1 MIKLETPQ
9 FLQRFKDRITAKV
22 ATATLVVLAGGG
34 MVYRGV
40 TMPRGTAPTKAQKV
54 KVATGANAL
63 AQANPNESEDEV
75 VQPETEPPLYGGGSD
90 APLYGNPVPD
100 NGLRNGTIND
110 DQVEGA
116 NAETEVAPP
125 STSAPPLYGGDEA
138 APPTEA
144 PGGAEQPPA
153 SPPVPDAGGAP
164 ALVGDMPPPPAED
177 NSLMAPPPS
186 GGSLGKGG
194 LKRRVPGVVPKT
206 QPPPVPSAPAPKVL
220 SETLSPNEQ
229 GYLGATRGAAPPASE
244 VSPAAEAPS
253 DPGAVASEPP
263 AAFASPEKTNPP
275 RNQYRDPNASRGLGG
290 VPQPVDP
297 APAPAE
303 EPTPSYGSTAPAPL
317 ATEAPVTGGLAPV
330 TQPSVDIRPVPSLS
344 DAAVVAGTAAVPG
357 DRKLEGAQTPAVT
370 LEKVAPPEIQVGRP
384 ATFEVR
390 VRNVGQV
397 AAHHVVVSDQIPRG
411 TQLQGTKPEAKTSD
425 DGSIVWQLGT
435 IPPGQEVMLAMQV
448 VPEQEGEIGSIAQV
462 GFAAQATA
470 KTVCTRPMLKVEHT
484 APKQVLIGETVNV
497 SILVENPGSGAA
509 AGVIIEEDV
518 PEGLEHDGG
527 RELEYEVGTLSPG
540 QSRRLDLQMRASKPG
555 IVQNTIHVRGEGNL
569 VAQHDIQI
577 EVVAPQ
583 LAIGI
588 DGPKKRFLDRQATY
602 TLSLANPGTASARN
616 VEMVAYLPRG
626 VKFVQTDSQGQYDA
640 RQHAVFWALEE
651 LPNKKKGTVK
661 LTVLPVEAGEQVL
674 RVDGRGDLGLSAT
687 QEQVVQVEGV
697 TELAYSIADLADPV
711 EVGGENT
718 YEIRVVNNGSRA
730 VTNVVV
736 VAQIPAG
743 IQAKEGEGPTAAAT
757 AGQKVTFEPLAR
769 MNPQDE
775 AVFRI
780 HCQAVKEGDYLI
792 KVQLA
797 CDEFPTPVSKEE
809 STRVY
814 TDR

>member
-9 FLQRFKDRITAKV
+9 FLQRFKDRVTAKV
-22 ATATLVVLAGGG
+22 ATATLVILAGGG

-40 TMPRGTAPTKAQKV
+40 TMPRGETSAKAPKV
-54 KVATGANAL
+54 KVATGANAVAL
-63 AQANPNESEDEV
+63 ASPSNVEEDV
-75 VQPETEPPLYGGGSD
+75 AQPGTEAPLYGENDSV
-90 APLYGNPVPD
+90 YGNPVPE
-100 NGLRNGTIND
+100 NGLRGQTISDN
-110 DQVEGA
+110 QVEGA
-116 NAETEVAPP
+116 NAETEIAPP
-125 STSAPPLYGGDEA
+125 STNPSLYGGEET
-138 APPTEA
+138 APPTEV
-144 PGGAEQPPA
+144 PGATEQPPA
-153 SPPVPDAGGAP
+153 TLPGADASGAP
-164 ALVGDMPPPPAED
+164 ALVVEMPPPPADD
-177 NSLMAPPPS
+177 NALMAPPPS

-194 LKRRVPGVVPKT
+194 LKRRVPGAVPQAKS
-206 QPPPVPSAPAPKVL
+206 PPVPAAPAPTGPPAAL
-220 SETLSPNEQ
+220 TPNER
-229 GYLGATRGAAPPASE
+229 GYLGTNGDAAPPASE
-244 VSPAAEAPS
+244 MPPAGDVPS
-253 DPGAVASEPP
+253 DPSVVTTEPP
-263 AAFASPEKTNPP
+263 AVFAPPETVDPP
-275 RNQYRDPNASRGLGG
+275 RNQYRDPSNSPGAAG
-290 VPQPVDP
+290 VTRPIDP
-297 APAPAE
+297 APAPLPEAA
-303 EPTPSYGSTAPAPL
+303 PSYDPGAAAPL
-317 ATEAPVTGGLAPV
+317 PNEVPGNGGGGLTPV
-330 TQPSVDIRPVPSLS
+330 AQPPVDIRPVPSLS

-370 LEKVAPPEIQVGRP
+370 VEKVAPPEIQVGRP

-411 TQLQGTKPEAKTSD
+411 TQLQGTKPEAKTTE

-470 KTVCTRPMLKVEHT
+470 KTVCTRPLLKVEHS
-484 APKQVLIGETVNV
+484 APKQVLIGEAVNV

-509 AGVIIEEDV
+509 AGVVIEEDV

-527 RELEYEVGTLSPG
+527 RELEYEVGTLNPG

-555 IVQNTIHVRGEGNL
+555 IIQNTIHVRGEGNL

-583 LAIGI
+583 LTIGI

-602 TLSLANPGTASARN
+602 TLTLANPGTASARN

-674 RVDGRGDLGLSAT
+674 KVDGRGDLGLSAT
-687 QEQVVQVEGV
+687 QEQLVQVEGV

-736 VAQIPAG
+736 VAQIPPG
-743 IQAKEGEGPTAAAT
+743 LQAKEGEGPTAAAT
-757 AGQKVTFEPLAR
+757 VGQKVTFEPLAR